1 MHRSSPTA
9 FIAFIRDWRSV
20 VEDTPIGQ
28 LLGNSQILDTQ
39 APFWSG
45 FPEPRSHNIYWR
57 SEASGVREDRLS
69 ELGCR
74 DPRSN
79 GQCKQ
84 IDEFVGVWAQKMSA
98 QDPIASIFDQHR
110 EPREFFC
117 NSSGGIP

>member
-1 MHRSSPTA
+1 MAVVREFLIFCSQFHPGFSDMHRSSPTA

-57 SEASGVREDRLS
+57 SEAR
-69 ELGCR
+69 
-74 DPRSN
+74 
-79 GQCKQ
+79 
-84 IDEFVGVWAQKMSA
+84 VG
-98 QDPIASIFDQHR
+98 
-110 EPREFFC
+110 
-117 NSSGGIP
+117 